1 MKNITEKMMI
11 YDLILTKV
19 MGIREIPFSVYDV

>member
-11 YDLILTKV
+11 YDLILTNV
-19 MGIREIPFSVYDV
+19 MDIREIPFSVHDV